1 MPSNRG
7 TVLCRYHYDP
17 LDRLA
22 ASTPSAQAS
31 AQRFYL
37 KDRLTTEIQG
47 AVQRSIMQHEDQLLA
62 QRERQTTAVHTHL
75 LATDQQRSVLN
86 LLDAVARHALAYT
99 PYGHRHWQNALLS
112 LLGFNGE
119 RRDPLTGW
127 YFLGNGYRAFNTV
140 LMRFNSPDSW
150 SPFGK
155 GGANAYAYCVG
166 DPVNRM
172 DPTGHAWNF
181 VRAALRFF
189 GLRRSNM
196 QDIQNARSSLSSPR
210 VASHTATG
218 FQNPLANTLSP
229 YPGAKTPAWT
239 TQDRLAFAG
248 TEARHPG
255 APRSAAS
262 QESLTT
268 FPGDSPNVSPRPI
281 HTRRMGNIFEVGQ
294 SGQLLPLYGSNQ
306 SINSI
311 SSSGSTFDPSPPYSA
326 PLPPPNY
333 GASELPSYQQAL
345 VNKTWLDNLS
355 KRQSDVRRNST

>member
-1 MPSNRG
+1 MPSNRA

-62 QRERQTTAVHTHL
+62 QRERQTTAMHTHL

-99 PYGHRHWQNALLS
+99 PYGYRQNGLLS

-150 SPFGK
+150 SPFGE
-155 GGANAYAYCVG
+155 GGLNAYGYCVG

-172 DPTGHAWNF
+172 DPTGHAWTF
-181 VRAALRFF
+181 VKAVLRSR
-189 GLRRSNM
+189 GLIKSNM
-196 QDIQNARSSLSSPR
+196 RGIQNAASSLTPPSD
-210 VASHTATG
+210 ASTTETRFRPA
-218 FQNPLANTLSP
+218 LANTLTP
-229 YPGAKTPAWT
+229 YPDTKTPAWT

-268 FPGDSPNVSPRPI
+268 FPGDSPDVYPAPLD
-281 HTRRMGNIFEVGQ
+281 TRSVWNRILGRRN
-294 SGQLLPLYGSNQ
+294 NQ
-306 SINSI
+306 S
-311 SSSGSTFDPSPPYSA
+311 SSSIRRRVSVPPPPYSA

-333 GASELPSYQQAL
+333 GGNELPSYEQAIA
-345 VNKTWLDNLS
+345 NNTWLDNFS
-355 KRQSDVRRNST
+355 KRRNDIRRDSA